1 MITII
6 KLCFALMKTLEKKW
20 QMLTIHKFNSGVIG
34 KNKCK
39 QGLFLTEKLVS

>member
-6 KLCFALMKTLEKKW
+6 KLCFALMKTLEKKL
-20 QMLTIHKFNSGVIG
+20 QMLTIYKIDSGVIG

-39 QGLFLTEKLVS
+39 